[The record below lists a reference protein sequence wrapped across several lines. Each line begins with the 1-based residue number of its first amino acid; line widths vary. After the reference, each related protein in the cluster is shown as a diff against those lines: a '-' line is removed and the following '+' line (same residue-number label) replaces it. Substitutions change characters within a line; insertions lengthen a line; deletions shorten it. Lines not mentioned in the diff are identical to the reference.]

1 MHAPPQAQPKTGDR
15 QPAGGQPPSVMAP
28 VRRVLRSA
36 GEPLG
41 PATRGFME
49 ARFRHDF
56 GAIRVHSD
64 KPADEAARAV
74 DGLAF
79 TVGRHVVFRAGQHA
93 PATEAGRALL
103 AHELSHSL
111 QQRSGADIGPLDV
124 LDVASPLERGADETA
139 RQALSGDNAGTIP
152 AVGAAPVVARKVPPK
167 QAPKPAKV
175 SQEEKI
181 DSGTMTLDAA
191 FELVPGS
198 LAVEVP
204 PGTLVALRHHRTV
217 SITTENG
224 DRARLEITAESD
236 LPDDVRS
243 KEAALLT
250 SGTSSLRY
258 RIEVKYADKDF
269 GHWHVPAGGEDHVFQ
284 HDTPL
289 LLLAAAREPKFVWF
303 GLSKRHQYEA
313 MAEFV
318 AKSAALE
325 VPRYHRT
332 LEAEKEKRRA
342 EQRRAEQDR
351 MREAE
356 RRIRE
361 ASEPSKVEVAAEIA
375 VDLATDFIPGVSNL
389 KDAIIA
395 ATGINPVTGQK
406 VPWPFRILAG
416 ILAIPGLGNVL
427 KWVGKG
433 LIAVAEG
440 IAAVGRRAARFIE
453 PFTEWLGSVW
463 RRTIGRLGGRAQR
476 QLGRAGATAV
486 EHISMTGAEMGPFLL
501 DLWQREPILQR
512 LNQAQHAAG
521 AARHQELIHILADF
535 ERETGVTVQRVG
547 RGEVEAARGP
557 GNFASLRSRPGYLQI
572 EEQVFQDTD
581 QLMLEMRHE
590 LSFHYTGGPNVVPTL
605 GESGMHAYNILEH
618 AIATDGEATLLD
630 WAQGFAE

>member
-1 MHAPPQAQPKTGDR
+1 
-15 QPAGGQPPSVMAP
+15 
-28 VRRVLRSA
+28 
-36 GEPLG
+36 
-41 PATRGFME
+41 
-49 ARFRHDF
+49 
-56 GAIRVHSD
+56 
-64 KPADEAARAV
+64 
-74 DGLAF
+74 
-79 TVGRHVVFRAGQHA
+79 
-93 PATEAGRALL
+93 
-103 AHELSHSL
+103 
-111 QQRSGADIGPLDV
+111 
-124 LDVASPLERGADETA
+124 
-139 RQALSGDNAGTIP
+139 
-152 AVGAAPVVARKVPPK
+152 
-167 QAPKPAKV
+167 
-175 SQEEKI
+175 
-181 DSGTMTLDAA
+181 
-191 FELVPGS
+191 
-198 LAVEVP
+198 
-204 PGTLVALRHHRTV
+204 V

-224 DRARLEITAESD
+224 DQARLEITAESD
-236 LPDDVRS
+236 LFDDVRS

-250 SGTSSLRY
+250 PGTSSLRY

-269 GHWHVPAGGEDHVFQ
+269 GHWHVPAGGEDQVFQ
-284 HDTPL
+284 HDIPL

-342 EQRRAEQDR
+342 EQRKAEQDR

-361 ASEPSKVEVAAEIA
+361 ASEPSKVDVAAEIA
-375 VDLATDFIPGVSNL
+375 VDLATDFIPGISNI
-389 KDAIIA
+389 KDATIA

-416 ILAIPGLGNVL
+416 ILAIPALGNVL

-433 LIAVAEG
+433 LIVVAEG
-440 IAAVGRRAARFIE
+440 IAAVGRRAARFIA

-476 QLGRAGATAV
+476 QLGRAGARAV
-486 EHISMTGAEMGPFLL
+486 EHIEMTGAEMGSFLL
-501 DLWQREPILQR
+501 DLWRREPILQR

-521 AARHQELIHILADF
+521 AARHEQLIHILSDF
-535 ERETGVTVQRVG
+535 ERETGITVQRVG
-547 RGEVEAARGP
+547 RGEVQASRGA

-581 QLMLEMRHE
+581 QLMLELRHE

-605 GESGMHAYNILEH
+605 GESGMHAFNILEH

-630 WAQGFAE
+630 WAQDFAE